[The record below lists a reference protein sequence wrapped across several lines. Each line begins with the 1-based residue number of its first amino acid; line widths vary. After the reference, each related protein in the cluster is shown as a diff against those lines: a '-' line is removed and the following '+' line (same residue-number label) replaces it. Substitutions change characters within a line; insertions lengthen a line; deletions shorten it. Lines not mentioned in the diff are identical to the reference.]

1 MKEIW
6 LAIAA
11 IGMCA
16 LVMLVGTVFSIVVF
30 ADYWKGTARA
40 SLIKKQTG
48 IEYTWR
54 EAAQIQNMYDQ
65 NNVRIIFSG
74 EEKEATNAKQ
84 RRDAEI
90 LSQNMVK

>member
-6 LAIAA
+6 LAIA

-16 LVMLVGTVFSIVVF
+16 LVMMLVGTVFSIVVF
-30 ADYWKGTARA
+30 ADYWNGTARA

-74 EEKEATNAKQ
+74 EEKEATNAK
-84 RRDAEI
+84 
-90 LSQNMVK
+90 